1 MDANATCS
9 GNVSPSYAFALW
21 NLVIRPP
28 RARYGIESLGP
39 SEFTVFGTEVHRKD
53 LKLKNPR
60 GLWLACSLFEPITRR
75 KNRLKPPV
83 VVYLHGNASSRAEAV
98 AVMPTLLARGV
109 ALFCFDFA
117 GCGRSDG
124 EYISLGWHERE
135 DLAAVVEYL
144 RNEDRFSAIGL
155 WGRSMGAVTALL
167 HADRDPSIGAMCVDS
182 PFSSLRELI
191 MELAQS
197 EHVMVKV
204 PTWLLSA
211 VMMVVRMRIRVLAGF
226 DTEDLAPI
234 NHVQSSFIP
243 SLFVSARED
252 TFILPHHTKTL
263 FDAYA
268 GDKELEIIEG
278 DHNSERPL
286 DALERAADFFCRAF
300 RFGAFAE
307 ETIPA
312 QEPELPE
319 VSVSSASVLDKNS
332 PQRGV
337 VNTAS
342 PSRPSSRRPKLPC
355 MAEDKEA
362 WSPASEGHFPDGSV
376 FAA

>member
-1 MDANATCS
+1 
-9 GNVSPSYAFALW
+9 
-21 NLVIRPP
+21 
-28 RARYGIESLGP
+28 
-39 SEFTVFGTEVHRKD
+39 
-53 LKLKNPR
+53 
-60 GLWLACSLFEPITRR
+60 
-75 KNRLKPPV
+75 
-83 VVYLHGNASSRAEAV
+83 
-98 AVMPTLLARGV
+98 MPTLLARGV
-109 ALFCFDFA
+109 ALFCFDFS

-182 PFSSLRELI
+182 PFSSLKELI

-197 EHVMVKV
+197 EHVLVKV

-226 DTEDLAPI
+226 DTDDLAPI
-234 NHVQSSFIP
+234 NHVHGSFIP

-252 TFILPHHTKTL
+252 TFIQPHHTKSL

-307 ETIPA
+307 ETSPTA
-312 QEPELPE
+312 QTAAPTVQVPE
-319 VSVSSASVLDKNS
+319 VPDTAVSSSSVLDKNS

-337 VNTAS
+337 IHAAS

-355 MAEDKEA
+355 MAEEKEA